1 MRNTPD
7 KPQNQ
12 YENDKLNQSKSRR
25 VMYLRFALVTL
36 VIILAFV
43 AMSSRD
49 GRSSKALATD
59 STAGKSKTLSAQE
72 TPSYLDYVAWPP
84 AFTIQFSSNYLTQR
98 TGKPQRTITLTGNQL
113 FYQSAESNG
122 RSDAKF
128 KSVFPKCIN
137 LPGVPL
143 RFFQRPC
150 EFYMGR
156 DPQHKNAYAAYVYS
170 TDLHESFLLALNLGP
185 PAQNFVYR
193 YHQLLPLPPLPEPE
207 KKTPLPVRAPAGGEP
222 VQWFL
227 TSGQIGI
234 LSPANDQGYY
244 AAMATAMSAS
254 DGNKYNPPFSFTG
267 AAPGV
272 HGRLVY
278 GQLVY
283 DPATFV
289 INPNFAPDTFTPPSG
304 YTPIKPVCN
313 QLPKMNCAV
322 CHLSDAP
329 HTQIFYTQ
337 PKRPTNPCKSRK
349 LEP

>member
-1 MRNTPD
+1 MLNTPD
-7 KPQNQ
+7 NSQIHHEPDDPI
-12 YENDKLNQSKSRR
+12 ESKSKH
-25 VMYLRFALVTL
+25 VAYLRSGLIALM
-36 VIILAFV
+36 IILALAAVSFQ
-43 AMSSRD
+43 D

-59 STAGKSKTLSAQE
+59 STAGKYRTLNSQE
-72 TPSYLDYVAWPP
+72 TPSYLDYVAWPQ
-84 AFTIQFSSNYLTQR
+84 AFQIQFTSNYLTKG
-98 TGKPQRTITLTGNQL
+98 TPPRTITLPGNTL
-113 FYQSAESNG
+113 FYQFSESNG

-128 KSVFPKCIN
+128 KAVFPKCIN

-143 RFFQRPC
+143 RFFQKPC

-170 TDLHESFLLALNLGP
+170 TGLNESFLLALNLGP

-193 YHQLLPLPPLPEPE
+193 YHQLLPVPPLSEPE

-227 TSGQIGI
+227 TSGKFGS

-244 AAMATAMSAS
+244 AAMATAISAS

-283 DPATFV
+283 DPTTFV
-289 INPNFAPDTFTPPSG
+289 INPNFAPDTFLPPSG

-313 QLPKMNCAV
+313 QLPEMNCAV

-337 PKRPTNPCKSRK
+337 PGRPANPCKSRK
-349 LEP
+349 LQP

>member
-1 MRNTPD
+1 MLNTPD
-7 KPQNQ
+7 KPQDHHEPDNPI
-12 YENDKLNQSKSRR
+12 KSETKQ
-25 VMYLRFALVTL
+25 VVNLRFGLIALM
-36 VIILAFV
+36 IILALV
-43 AMSSRD
+43 AMSSRN
-49 GRSSKALATD
+49 GRGSKALATD
-59 STAGKSKTLSAQE
+59 STAEKFRTLSSQQS
-72 TPSYLDYVAWPP
+72 PSYLDYVGWPQ
-84 AFTIQFSSNYLTQR
+84 AFQIDFSSNYLTKG
-98 TGKPQRTITLTGNQL
+98 TPPRTITLPGNQL

-143 RFFQRPC
+143 RFFQKPC

-170 TDLHESFLLALNLGP
+170 SDLKESFLLALNLGP

-193 YHQLLPLPPLPEPE
+193 YHQLLPVPPLSEPE

-227 TSGQIGI
+227 TSGKFGS
-234 LSPANDQGYY
+234 LSPPNDQGYY
-244 AAMATAMSAS
+244 AAMATAISAP

-283 DPATFV
+283 DPTTFV
-289 INPNFAPDTFTPPSG
+289 INPSFPSDTFMPPAG
-304 YTPIKPVCN
+304 YTPINPLCWK
-313 QLPKMNCAV
+313 LPQMNCAV

-329 HTQIFYTQ
+329 HKQIFFTQ
-337 PKRPTNPCKSRK
+337 KGRTAQLCRST
-349 LEP
+349 EPQP